1 MKKTTAIRGMALGAL
16 TLLGVLVSCA
26 GTQTPKDR
34 VTDPGQM
41 IFNGQT
47 IADVTCYKCHNGDA
61 TGTLRGPD
69 LTKQIPKMTDQ
80 AIADAIFKG
89 PGMMPSYKGKLD
101 EHQVA
106 EITAWLRGRA
116 PAVAP

>member
-1 MKKTTAIRGMALGAL
+1 MNKTNAVRGMTVGALG
-16 TLLGVLVSCA
+16 LLAALVSCA

-34 VTDPGQM
+34 VTNPGQM
-41 IFNGQT
+41 LFNGQT
-47 IADVTCYKCHNGDA
+47 LADVTCFKCHNGDA
-61 TGTLRGPD
+61 KGTWRGPD
-69 LTKQIPKMTDQ
+69 LTKQVPKLTDQ

-89 PGMMPSYKGKLD
+89 PGMMPSYQGKLD